1 MNMLNLENL
10 RPLVQKKEKKT
21 YRPKRHDSNITVN
34 ILKTSTPFLPLP
46 ILCYLQNTQNDELV
60 YCPR

>member
-21 YRPKRHDSNITVN
+21 YRPKRHDSNIIVN
-34 ILKTSTPFLPLP
+34 ILKTSTPFLSLP
-46 ILCYLQNTQNDELV
+46 ILCYLQNTK
-60 YCPR
+60 R